1 MSAPAHTVLSVQQ
14 FFTKNGLMPVCY
26 PPYSPNLT
34 LSDFFVSLN
43 EKVLKGKHFASV
55 EDMKQKVAEELKG
68 IKTFLSS

>member
-34 LSDFFVSLN
+34 LSDFFVSLH
-43 EKVLKGKHFASV
+43 EKVLKGKRFADV
-55 EDMKQKVAEELKG
+55 EEVKQKAAEALKRHQNR
-68 IKTFLSS
+68 